1 MIKEA
6 FVGFCSQ
13 KTTINGINCRILM
26 LILLLLLWW
35 FNGSGVMAQSIN
47 LKKAPAA
54 AQLVI
59 DTPAT
64 QIDPADFDALRLERL
79 IEEEVNRIRRQKNK
93 PELYNDG
100 LLQEAAYVQAA
111 YCARQRKLTHSQQSK
126 RYDTLGER
134 VVAVGG
140 AEDDYQLLGE
150 NLAFNGFT
158 ILIEGKHITLIAPTY
173 EEIAKKMVAG
183 WMDSKG
189 HRENLLNKKFTH
201 AGTSVVYDD
210 VLKGIVGAQVFGKP
224 ILPNEP

>member
-13 KTTINGINCRILM
+13 KTTINGITCRILM
-26 LILLLLLWW
+26 VMLLWW
-35 FNGSGVMAQSIN
+35 FSGSGVMAQSIS

-54 AQLVI
+54 ARLSI
-59 DTPAT
+59 DDPAT
-64 QIDPADFDALRLERL
+64 QIDPTDFDALRLERL

-100 LLQEAAYVQAA
+100 LLQEAAYIQAA
-111 YCARQRKLTHSQQSK
+111 YCAEQRKLTHSQRSK

-134 VVAVGG
+134 VVTAGG
-140 AEDDYQLLGE
+140 TEDDYQLLGE

-158 ILIEGKHITLIAPTY
+158 ILTEGKRITLIAPTY
-173 EEIAKKMVAG
+173 EEIAKEMVAG

-201 AGTSVVYDD
+201 AGISVVYDD
-210 VLKGIVGAQVFGKP
+210 ALKGIVGAQVFGKP